1 MQKSLILI
9 LSIFLWFSWAG
20 PAAAQ
25 QDIRFETLEIDLW
38 PEYDRPS
45 MLVIYRAILNTR
57 VQLPVELTLRIP
69 AATASL
75 NAVAVRDMSTGSL
88 FSVAY
93 NREVRGEWA
102 YITFSTTMPDIQ
114 VEFYDEIQFADDRRI
129 YQFQWGGDYA
139 VDDLSLVVQQPLDTL
154 EMLTTPRLSQI
165 EENGFVFH
173 TAQIGG
179 LRAGEMFDLSIQYQK
194 SSSRLT
200 AESLTV
206 QSATPIQ
213 VNTSGFPDA
222 AALVPWGMAFLGVM
236 ILAGGIYWYWA
247 SGNNKSSA
255 ERARQPAANGRK
267 NRVEPEM
274 YKDPDENGVVY
285 CHNCGKR
292 GGGSDRFCRSCGA
305 RFRQSS

>member
-9 LSIFLWFSWAG
+9 LSILLWFSWAA
-20 PAAAQ
+20 PASAQ

-45 MLVIYRAILNTR
+45 MLVIYRAILNSR

-75 NAVAVRDMSTGSL
+75 NAVAVRDMSSGSL

-93 NREVRGEWA
+93 NREVRGDWA

-114 VEFYDEIQFADDRRI
+114 MEFYDEIIFTDDRRA
-129 YQFQWGGDYA
+129 YEFQWGGDYA

-154 EMLTTPRLSQI
+154 EILTTPRLSQM

-173 TAQIGG
+173 VAQIGG
-179 LRAGEMFDLSIQYQK
+179 LRAGEMFDLSVQYQK
-194 SSSRLT
+194 TSSRLT

-206 QSATPIQ
+206 QSAAPIQ

-222 AALVPWGMAFLGVM
+222 AALVPWGMAFLGVI

-247 SGNNKSSA
+247 SGNNKTS
-255 ERARQPAANGRK
+255 ERARQPVTNGRK
-267 NRVEPEM
+267 SRVEPEM
-274 YKDPDENGVVY
+274 YQDPDENGLVH

-292 GGGSDRFCRSCGA
+292 GSGSDRFCRSCGA
-305 RFRQSS
+305 RLRQPS